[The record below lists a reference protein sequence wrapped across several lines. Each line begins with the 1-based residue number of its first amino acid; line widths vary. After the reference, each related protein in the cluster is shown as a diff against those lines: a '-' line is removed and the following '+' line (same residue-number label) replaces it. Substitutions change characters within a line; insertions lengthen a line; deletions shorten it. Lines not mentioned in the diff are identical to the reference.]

1 MQKMNSHNNFYFFTA
16 SLVLLLLVSAFVSST
31 PDGENKL
38 VLWLVILVT
47 EVVAFFSLNLSP
59 PWRKF
64 VGLMFVLLILGQA
77 VREFTEWS
85 SASLVGLLVCLIFF
99 SGMAF
104 AAARQVLVTGGVE
117 LNTIVG
123 TIAVYLL
130 LALIWTVLYLI
141 ALEFWPTAINGIQY
155 RDWRDNFGEV
165 AYYSYITMTTVGY
178 GEITPAIPVTRT
190 LAYLQAIT
198 GTFYMAIVVASMVGG
213 FSRKLK

>member
-1 MQKMNSHNNFYFFTA
+1 M
-16 SLVLLLLVSAFVSST
+16 
-31 PDGENKL
+31 
-38 VLWLVILVT
+38 
-47 EVVAFFSLNLSP
+47 
-59 PWRKF
+59 
-64 VGLMFVLLILGQA
+64 
-77 VREFTEWS
+77 
-85 SASLVGLLVCLIFF
+85 
-99 SGMAF
+99 
-104 AAARQVLVTGGVE
+104 
-117 LNTIVG
+117 
-123 TIAVYLL
+123 YLL